1 MSAITILGVPAE
13 IYIYNTQNWLI
24 IASYVILFPSVA
36 LLFVPVFR
44 AVDISSFYKSWLKK
58 RLTVFKQM
66 HRGLCKE
73 KPEWKGMEIIKE
85 MHTIAVN

>member
-1 MSAITILGVPAE
+1 MVARSFLGGEFADGESAWWRGNWIPAPSLIASFMSAITILGVPAE

-44 AVDISSFYKSWLKK
+44 AVDISSFYKVS
-58 RLTVFKQM
+58 
-66 HRGLCKE
+66 
-73 KPEWKGMEIIKE
+73 
-85 MHTIAVN
+85 